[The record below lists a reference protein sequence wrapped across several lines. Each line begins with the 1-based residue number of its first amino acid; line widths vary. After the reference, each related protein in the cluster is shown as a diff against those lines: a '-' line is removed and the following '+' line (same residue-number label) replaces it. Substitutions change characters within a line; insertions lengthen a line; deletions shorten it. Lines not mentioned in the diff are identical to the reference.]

1 MSAEGITF
9 VNNAEVGKNV
19 DAQQILQD
27 NDAVLLAVGST
38 CPRDIPL
45 PGKFLL
51 GSCWSTF
58 RSYYKPVKR
67 QEKVTSC
74 LGDPYGGNVTMI
86 LPREAISP
94 TVLSRVQ
101 LIFCQNFTSPG
112 RGENNCRAW
121 RRREETA

>member
-51 GSCWSTF
+51 GSC
-58 RSYYKPVKR
+58 
-67 QEKVTSC
+67 
-74 LGDPYGGNVTMI
+74 
-86 LPREAISP
+86 
-94 TVLSRVQ
+94 
-101 LIFCQNFTSPG
+101 
-112 RGENNCRAW
+112 
-121 RRREETA
+121 